1 LPDYRRPVRRLV
13 PAAVVV
19 LACGCAAAGGAA
31 VEKHRPPLSQH
42 FVSRPDLQPPIVQ
55 VRTRARG
62 ATPGYVFIAPKRR
75 VTQAG
80 PMILDDTGRV
90 VWFKPLDT
98 HGVTDFRVQRYH
110 GQPVL
115 TWWRGR
121 APPHARNGFYVVYDS
136 SYRKLADVHA
146 GNGLVGDIHEFRIT
160 PRDTALITIYHRRR
174 ADLRPVG
181 GAKDGLI
188 YDGIVQEIDIAT
200 KRVLFEWHS
209 YPQVA
214 LKESYQPAPLAR
226 PGRRTP
232 PYDYFHINSIDPEP
246 NGNLLVSSRNTH
258 TVYEL
263 DRSTGKILWRLGG
276 KRSDFRLG
284 PGVRFAWQHD
294 ARRQPDGTITLF
306 DNGATPAVE
315 KFSRVLVLRLDE
327 STHTATLVR
336 SYHHPRRLLSPFE
349 GNAQFLPNGHVFVG
363 WGSNPDYTEFD
374 ERGRVVLDASFGR
387 PGGAAGSEADS
398 YRAYHFDWTGR
409 PADRPRAVVKGARL
423 YVSWNGATDVD
434 RWVLLAGPDPQQLAA
449 VRTVVK
455 KGFETAIGLPAKSAY
470 LAARAL
476 SRDGATLGTTAVLRQ

>member
-1 LPDYRRPVRRLV
+1 
-13 PAAVVV
+13 
-19 LACGCAAAGGAA
+19 
-31 VEKHRPPLSQH
+31 
-42 FVSRPDLQPPIVQ
+42 
-55 VRTRARG
+55 
-62 ATPGYVFIAPKRR
+62 
-75 VTQAG
+75 
-80 PMILDDTGRV
+80 MILDDMGRV

-110 GQPVL
+110 GAPVL

-136 SYRKLADVHA
+136 SYKKLADVHA

-160 PRDTALITIYHRRR
+160 PRDTALITIYHRRP

-181 GAKDGLI
+181 GAKAGLI
-188 YDGIVQEIDIAT
+188 FDGIVQEIDIAT

-214 LKESYQPAPLAR
+214 LKESYQRVPRGR
-226 PGRRTP
+226 PGKP
-232 PYDYFHINSIDPEP
+232 ASPYDYFHINSIDPEP

-258 TVYEL
+258 TVYEI
-263 DRSTGKILWRLGG
+263 DRTNGKILWRLGG

-284 PGVRFAWQHD
+284 TGVRFAWQHD

-327 STHTATLVR
+327 SARTATLVR
-336 SYHHPRRLLSPFE
+336 SFHHPRRLLSPYE
-349 GNAQFLPNGHVFVG
+349 GNAQFLPNSHVFVG

-387 PGGAAGSEADS
+387 PGGAPGSEADS

-409 PADRPRAVVKGARL
+409 PADRPRTVVRRGRVF
-423 YVSWNGATDVD
+423 VSWNGATEVD
-434 RWVLLAGPDPQQLAA
+434 RWELLAGPSPDQLTRVRVAA
-449 VRTVVK
+449 K
-455 KGFETAIGLPAKSAY
+455 KGFETAIPLAGANGY
-470 LAARAL
+470 LALRAL
-476 SRDGATLGTTAVLRQ
+476 SNSGAVLGTSATVKR